1 MLVQCPHCKDYVWIE
16 QMNCRIFRHA
26 CYLNGEPI
34 PPHSTKEECDSLV
47 ENKLVYGCAKPFQIL
62 VTGEVVICEY
72 I

>member
-1 MLVQCPHCKDYVWIE
+1 
-16 QMNCRIFRHA
+16 
-26 CYLNGEPI
+26 LNGEPI